1 MTDWTH
7 VQSKQTTTAS
17 GTSTNTISF
26 TSPVGVGNVPIGTI
40 MVSSGN
46 PIISIV
52 DDKGN
57 KYLLVGMADDGVSN
71 IPYGFYP
78 DPDVNGG
85 LIPGPTG
92 PTTLTITT
100 VGNTATFWANIAEFT
115 PPTGT
120 TAICLDGSQYLDG
133 TALAA
138 LPNFATLNND
148 TLIFAASYSS
158 VASTT
163 GAGFTADAGSG
174 TQQCSEYKI
183 QATAGAASVAFATQ
197 TGSSW
202 MVGFALAPVRRTH
215 WIPIQSCYNHS
226 GSTGLSISASLPG
239 AIANG
244 DYVFGMFANQTA
256 AGSSDTSNLASFTD
270 DKGKTW
276 PVNTLSPNFNGR
288 TLFFLG
294 PFTNGAKTITANVN
308 VSSAGLFLSFAE
320 FRPPPNTASIATDG
334 YAENQTGTTSATVG
348 PITTTKNGDL
358 LVVMCEPGAGGST
371 PTNNFNVVAG
381 PFSTWS
387 LAYLVQPAAGSVS
400 SSWSFNSGV
409 INQYIAGF
417 SFALGGGAQSMWTNF
432 QEFGMKF

>member
-1 MTDWTH
+1 MADWAH

-17 GTSTNTISF
+17 GTAVNTIAF
-26 TSPVGVGNVPIGTI
+26 TNPVGNGNVPLGTI
-40 MVSSGN
+40 MVASGS
-46 PIISIV
+46 PIVSIT
-52 DDKGN
+52 DDKNN
-57 KYLLVGMADDGVSN
+57 KYVLTGSADDGNSN

-78 DPDVNGG
+78 DPDINGG
-85 LIPGPTG
+85 LITNG
-92 PTTLTITT
+92 PTTLTVTT
-100 VGNTATFWANIAEFT
+100 TGNTATFWANIAEFT

-120 TAICLDGSQYLDG
+120 AAICLDGSQYLDG
-133 TALAA
+133 TGLAA

-183 QATAGAASVAFATQ
+183 QATAGAASVVFATQ

-202 MVGFALAPVRRTH
+202 MTGFALAPVRRTH
-215 WIPIQSCYNHS
+215 WVPVQACYNHS
-226 GSTGLSISASLPG
+226 GSTGTSISASLPG

-244 DYVFGMFANQTA
+244 NYVFGMFANQTA
-256 AGSSDTSNLASFTD
+256 SGGSDTSNLTSFTD
-270 DKGKTW
+270 DKSKTW
-276 PVNTLSPNFNGR
+276 PVQTLSPNFNGR
-288 TLFFLG
+288 TLFYLG
-294 PFTNGAKTITANVN
+294 PFTNGAKTLTANV
-308 VSSAGLFLSFAE
+308 SPTSTGLFLSFAE
-320 FRPPPNTASIATDG
+320 FRPPPGTASIATDG

-348 PITTTKNGDL
+348 PITTTKNGDI
-358 LVVMCEPGAGGST
+358 LVVMTEPGAGGST

-387 LAYLVQPAAGSVS
+387 LSYLNQPAAGAVS

-409 INQYIAGF
+409 INQYIGGF
-417 SFALGGGAQSMWTNF
+417 SFALGGGQSMWTSQQGYMMRF
-432 QEFGMKF
+432 L